1 MQTLSDKLRTEA
13 SATRQTLESE
23 MDSAEQTVAHA
34 SHRIEILV
42 TQAKSTMSQAQL
54 DVHAAIF
61 DASMALVRL
70 IQELVQRAG
79 QLQNEI
85 VSREAGDGSALATAQ
100 FYKRNSRWVEGLM
113 SAAKAVGAGASVLV
127 DNANAVVQGEAKFE
141 ELMVAGHEIA
151 ASTAQL
157 VSASRVKASNT
168 SKHMQPLEQTSRQVS
183 DATKAL
189 IAAAREAGKQS
200 QTPISAQDYLK
211 MSLPQARRLEMELQV
226 RVIELEATLSRE
238 RERLGQVRRAN
249 YHKSGDSQA

>member
-1 MQTLSDKLRTEA
+1 MPLSLFECEPPLLGA
-13 SATRQTLESE
+13 
-23 MDSAEQTVAHA
+23 
-34 SHRIEILV
+34 
-42 TQAKSTMSQAQL
+42 
-54 DVHAAIF
+54 
-61 DASMALVRL
+61 
-70 IQELVQRAG
+70 RA
-79 QLQNEI
+79 
-85 VSREAGDGSALATAQ
+85 RAP
-100 FYKRNSRWVEGLM
+100 
-113 SAAKAVGAGASVLV
+113 VLTFCL
-127 DNANAVVQGEAKFE
+127 KYLLF
-141 ELMVAGHEIA
+141 L
-151 ASTAQL
+151 
-157 VSASRVKASNT
+157 ASRVKASNT